1 MLSTNQIMALLGL
14 SRGYTLKLLRNAR
27 IRSEKQSCSPGGW
40 KIYWHITE
48 EQVLSGLL
56 NEKDPQK
63 IAEEQGAALVMLESL
78 LKQRPVKGEKYA
90 SV

>member
-27 IRSEKQSCSPGGW
+27 ISSEKQSCSPGGW
-40 KIYWHITE
+40 RIYWHITE

-78 LKQRPVKGEKYA
+78 LKQRQVKGEKYA
-90 SV
+90 RV

>member
-27 IRSEKQSCSPGGW
+27 INSEKQSCSPGGW

-56 NEKDPQK
+56 SEKDPQK

-90 SV
+90 RV